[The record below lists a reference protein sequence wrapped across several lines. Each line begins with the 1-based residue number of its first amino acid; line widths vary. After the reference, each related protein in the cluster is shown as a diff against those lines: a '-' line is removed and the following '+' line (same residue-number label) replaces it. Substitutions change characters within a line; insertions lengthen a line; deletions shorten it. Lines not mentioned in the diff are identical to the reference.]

1 MGKIKETRELYNEV
15 VNNIAKSVENW
26 QAFLDSCAWN
36 FKYSFEDQILIYAQR
51 PDAKACAEIG
61 EWNKKLRRW
70 VNQGAN
76 GIFVF
81 SKDEN
86 SPYPFRIV
94 FDISDTH
101 NSNNTEYKLWDIKPE
116 YEQEIIETLESS
128 FGQLF
133 REDRE
138 DKDLIKAIRLASYNI
153 VEDNIQD
160 YMESIRKY
168 KAGTKLENMTD
179 EETEMIL
186 KVSIMSSMNHIIYTR
201 CGINAREEVL
211 KDDMQYIEYLDNP
224 RILTIFGTAVSDMA
238 EMQLRQ
244 IANTVLT
251 LQKNKKNKNRTFE
264 KENQKLY
271 ANTENIEKGGNS
283 NERDNLHKTGG
294 LQYTEFSNGERENPN
309 REIRQDEIELS
320 KRTQEGRTNNIEDG
334 ERTSK
339 RLEGS
344 AENSEQESTRDN
356 ERNGREGENRRELE
370 GNRPDE
376 MGTVKE
382 QFESHSGGDSGERN
396 NIHLTKYEKDN
407 NVGYVVVD
415 EKINQILATTTFLT
429 KNNTEIV
436 EYFEKEKD
444 ISKRA
449 EYLKDIFNNEY
460 TEIIV
465 DNRKF
470 GYKKYENGILF
481 EENEFI
487 SSISNEKERAES
499 FVTWEDLT
507 YHYEAMIVLHQLKDR
522 YEKPIDE
529 KEQQTLIEENNKNV
543 SDLEFTQEFIDKF
556 LQEEPQGLKF
566 SIYTHFR
573 ESLSNKENIDFLKR
587 VYGIG
592 GSSSAFKGSG
602 IGVSHDAKGI
612 EFNRGYFDESAK
624 KQLFNWN
631 YIEKRISEL
640 IRLNRYLNPKELEE
654 YPKWV
659 AEQEQERELRET
671 RKRLEEKEKKQEY
684 ELAKKVYSFVTPYEL
699 YNYTDDSKALN
710 TDEENIEVV
719 KSDINDNSNVA
730 DYVNALKNKLATIDD
745 TKKAEVQELI
755 AILEPRIPNYEYH
768 LGDTVYIGANEYEIS
783 SIDNNVITLYDPKF
797 PLFAQQMDFAEFEK
811 KIKENPANN
820 HLIVEKSA
828 KQQTV
833 EENNVNITENIE
845 NEQKDEKIQEE
856 KPYKIGD
863 IVYLESEKKY
873 KIDEIDIEKDKI
885 SLLDLEINYPIF
897 REESILTF
905 ENLYYQNERNG
916 LKEEKQEQSA
926 DSDINTKIETN
937 IVKRKNKI
945 QDFILHPEIPEND
958 RRNFKI
964 TDNDLGVGGQREKYA
979 RNIEA
984 IKVLKKCEQENRY
997 ATPEEQSTLS
1007 QYVGWG
1013 GLADVFNEDKLEW
1026 SKEYKELKELLTSEE
1041 YTQARESTLT
1051 AFYTPPIVINA
1062 IYTALQNMGLKQANI
1077 LEPACGVGN
1086 FFGVLPQE
1094 LENCKVYGIEK
1105 DSLSGRIAQQLYQK
1119 STIAVRGYEK
1129 VDLPDSFFDIAVG
1142 NVPFSDFK
1150 VMDRRYDKYKFL
1162 IHDYFF
1168 AKTLDKVRPRRNYC
1182 IYYLKRN
1189 NGQTKFI
1196 YKKIYSTKSRL
1207 SWSNKTTK

>member
-15 VNNIAKSVENW
+15 VNNIAKNVEKW
-26 QAFLDSCAWN
+26 QSFLDSCAWN
-36 FKYSFEDQILIYAQR
+36 FKYSFDDQILIYAQR

-61 EWNKKLRRW
+61 EWNKKLKRW

-86 SPYPFRIV
+86 SPYPFRIL

-101 NSNNTEYKLWDIKPE
+101 NYDNTEYRLWDIKLE
-116 YEQEIIETLESS
+116 YEQEIINTLESS

-133 REDRE
+133 SENRE

-160 YMESIRKY
+160 YMESIKQY
-168 KAGTKLENMTD
+168 KIGTKLENMTD
-179 EETEMIL
+179 DEIEMIL
-186 KVSIMSSMNHIIYTR
+186 KVAIMSSMNHIIYTR

-211 KDDMQYIEYLDNP
+211 KDDLQYIEYLDNP

-251 LQKNKKNKNRTFE
+251 LQKDEKNKNRTIE

-283 NERDNLHKTGG
+283 DERNNLHKTGG
-294 LQYTEFSNGERENPN
+294 LQYTKFSNGERANSN
-309 REIRQDEIELS
+309 GEIRQNEIELS
-320 KRTQEGRTNNIEDG
+320 KRTQESRTNDIEDG
-334 ERTSK
+334 EKTNK
-339 RLEGS
+339 TLERS
-344 AENSEQESTRDN
+344 AENSEQESKTN
-356 ERNGREGENRRELE
+356 SEGNGREGENRRELE
-370 GNRPDE
+370 SNRPDE
-376 MGTVKE
+376 VGTANE
-382 QFESHSGGDSGERN
+382 QFESHSRGNSGERN
-396 NIHLTKYEKDN
+396 NIHLTEYIKDN
-407 NVGYVVVD
+407 DVSFCVPD
-415 EKINQILATTTFLT
+415 SKINQVLATTTFLS
-429 KNNTEIV
+429 KNNDEIV
-436 EYFEKEKD
+436 KYFENEKD

-449 EYLKDIFNNEY
+449 EYLKDIFNSEY
-460 TEIIV
+460 SEIII
-465 DNRKF
+465 NNIKF
-470 GYKKYENGILF
+470 GYKKYENGVFF
-481 EENEFI
+481 EEKEYI
-487 SSISNEKERAES
+487 SPISNKKERAES
-499 FVTWEDLT
+499 FVTWENLT
-507 YHYEAMIVLHQLKDR
+507 YHYDAMIVLHQLKDR
-522 YEKPIDE
+522 YENPIDE
-529 KEQQTLIEENNKNV
+529 NAQKIEIYKNNKKEN
-543 SDLEFTQEFIDKF
+543 DLEFSQEFIDKF
-556 LQEEPQGLKF
+556 LQEESQELKY

-573 ESLSNKENIDFLKR
+573 ESLSNKENIDYLKGK
-587 VYGIG
+587 YGEG
-592 GSSSAFKGSG
+592 GSSSVFKGSG
-602 IGVSHDAKGI
+602 IGVWYNAKGI
-612 EFNRGYFDESAK
+612 NFNRGYLDESAK
-624 KQLFNWN
+624 EQSFNWN

-659 AEQEQERELRET
+659 EEQEQKRRLREA
-671 RKRLEEKEKKQEY
+671 RKRLEEKEKNQEY
-684 ELAKKVYSFVTPYEL
+684 ELAKKVYSFVTPFEL
-699 YNYTDDSKALN
+699 YSYTDDSKALN

-719 KSDINDNSNVA
+719 KADINDNRNVA
-730 DYVNALKNKLATIDD
+730 DYVNALKNKLSTIDN
-745 TKKAEVQELI
+745 TKKTEIQELI
-755 AILEPRIPNYEYH
+755 SILEPRIPHYEYH
-768 LGDTVYIGANEYEIS
+768 LGDTIYIGANEYEIS
-783 SIDNNVITLYDPKF
+783 SIDNNVVTLYDPKF

-820 HLIVEKSA
+820 HLIIERSTE
-828 KQQTV
+828 QQTV

-845 NEQKDEKIQEE
+845 NEQKNEKIQEE
-856 KPYKIGD
+856 KPYKVGD

-926 DSDINTKIETN
+926 NSDINTKIEPN
-937 IVKRKNKI
+937 VVKKKNKI
-945 QDFILHPEIPEND
+945 QDFILHPEIPENE

-964 TDNDLGVGGQREKYA
+964 TDNDLGIGGQREKYA

-997 ATPEEQSTLS
+997 ATSEEQNILS

-1013 GLADVFNEDKLEW
+1013 GLADVFNENKTEW
-1026 SKEYKELKELLTSEE
+1026 SKEYKELQELLTSEE

-1086 FFGVLPQE
+1086 FFGMLPQE

-1105 DSLSGRIAQQLYQK
+1105 DSISGRIAQQLYQK

-1129 VDLPDSFFDIAVG
+1129 VDLPDSFFDIAIG

-1168 AKTLDKVRPRRNYC
+1168 AKTLDKVRPRRNCC

-1189 NGQTKFI
+1189 NG
-1196 YKKIYSTKSRL
+1196 
-1207 SWSNKTTK
+1207 